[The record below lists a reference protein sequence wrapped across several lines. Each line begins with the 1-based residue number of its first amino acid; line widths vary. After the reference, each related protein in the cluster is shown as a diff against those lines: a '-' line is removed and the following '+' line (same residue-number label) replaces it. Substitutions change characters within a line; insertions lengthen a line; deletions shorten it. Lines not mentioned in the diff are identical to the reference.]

1 MRADNGGE
9 VRLREVLLSM
19 RGKRGK
25 KKRLRRNLKG
35 EKESLE
41 LPKSSFEPV
50 EKNQNYLYAASARK
64 GRWKKLKLKEI
75 ISDPTFLGKTI
86 RLGDSI
92 FEVKGLDER
101 IAQERR
107 KDQGRRAISRKSVSI
122 Y

>member
-1 MRADNGGE
+1 
-9 VRLREVLLSM
+9 M

-35 EKESLE
+35 EKEAVE
-41 LPKSSFEPV
+41 LPTSSFEP
-50 EKNQNYLYAASARK
+50 EGRNLYHLNGGSVRK

-75 ISDPTFLGKTI
+75 ISDPAFLGKTI

-92 FEVKGLDER
+92 FEVKGLDEQ

-107 KDQGRRAISRKSVSI
+107 KEPGKKVIPRKSVSI
-122 Y
+122 YLI

>member
-1 MRADNGGE
+1 
-9 VRLREVLLSM
+9 M

-41 LPKSSFEPV
+41 LAKSSFEPV
-50 EKNQNYLYAASARK
+50 EKNQNYLYAASTRK

-92 FEVKGLDER
+92 FEVKGLDEQ

-107 KDQGRRAISRKSVSI
+107 KDPGRKAIPRKSVSI